1 MALAGASL
9 SREHARASTVV
20 LIPLHDTFLDE
31 KVRASSGIVVARIP
45 PANTMPVIIEET
57 NMAEQTHRT
66 LADNAK
72 TLSSDLEQV
81 FQRHFG
87 ELRDQVLDELGKLT
101 TSGAA
106 FGGGAGMA
114 ALGTVL
120 GGLAFVHLVHS
131 ATRLPLW
138 LCYAGSSAAAC
149 AVEASL
155 VAAGVQ
161 KASELDVVP
170 EGTGRAVREAV
181 LGSTR

>member
-1 MALAGASL
+1 
-9 SREHARASTVV
+9 
-20 LIPLHDTFLDE
+20 
-31 KVRASSGIVVARIP
+31 
-45 PANTMPVIIEET
+45 
-57 NMAEQTHRT
+57 MAEQTHRT
-66 LADNAK
+66 LADNSK

-87 ELRDQVLDELGKLT
+87 ELREQVVDELGKLT

-114 ALGTVL
+114 VLGTVL

-131 ATRLPLW
+131 VTRLPLW

-149 AVEASL
+149 AVGASL

-161 KASELDVVP
+161 KATELDMVP
-170 EGTGRAVREAV
+170 RKLVGPHAKPYSAVPARSPIAD
-181 LGSTR
+181 